1 MNSPGCFWAGEAD
14 GGTEGLDTTGAG
26 RLAAGGS
33 GIAWGALNIRVNSP
47 GPVFSDGGCGEDTF
61 GARAGGIDEAWG

>member
-14 GGTEGLDTTGAG
+14 GGTEGLDTTGEG
-26 RLAAGGS
+26 RLAAGRS

-47 GPVFSDGGCGEDTF
+47 GVFSVGGCGEDAF
-61 GARAGGIDEAWG
+61 EARAGGRDEAGG